1 MFHVSVCSLHFLPRF
16 SRFSPLNSPL
26 LFISYPQRQRLIR
39 ARVSPEEGGASG
51 EDGLGANG
59 QWGRENGTL
68 AEGEGLPLEGGREMR
83 KEMGGETGVVAQ
95 HKEEE
100 EEEDQEEGAEENA
113 PFNPFVLPGE

>member
-1 MFHVSVCSLHFLPRF
+1 MCLFVLFT
-16 SRFSPLNSPL
+16 FSPPFPVSPLLTSPL

-51 EDGLGANG
+51 EDGSGASG
-59 QWGRENGTL
+59 QWGRENGAL
-68 AEGEGLPLEGGREMR
+68 AEGDGLPLEGGREMR

-100 EEEDQEEGAEENA
+100 EEEEQEEGAEENA